1 MGYVLIAESAL
12 SSLVEGRVFFS
23 RPVAFDEHHSL
34 SGHCFNNNTLR
45 TVDLLDRK
53 CVKLANLANLFSPTP
68 IVSLLFP

>member
-1 MGYVLIAESAL
+1 M
-12 SSLVEGRVFFS
+12 FFS

-34 SGHCFNNNTLR
+34 SGHCFNNNALR

-68 IVSLLFP
+68 IVSLLFPGKVVFAESSRCERQFL

>member
-1 MGYVLIAESAL
+1 M
-12 SSLVEGRVFFS
+12 FFS
-23 RPVAFDEHHSL
+23 RPVAVDEHHSL

>member
-1 MGYVLIAESAL
+1 M
-12 SSLVEGRVFFS
+12 FFS

-34 SGHCFNNNTLR
+34 SGHCFNNNALR